1 MLDIKKNKMII
12 LIASTLFLRKLV
24 DHKLFLGIIVGFA
37 LAYAMNNNLFA
48 SINLT
53 PEKKTNKDFF
63 YINNDLKLKR
73 AFMDIRRFET
83 FNFIAVNK
91 ALECMERFLQ
101 IKDNFA
107 NLENT
112 KQFYDLAYLER
123 KKAMR
128 NLRSLLLKIRVRYRK
143 RVLKIIKYISRV
155 SKKYLVELSQINN
168 DRWNQD
174 YTTSSMGPI
183 YTDRLLRYNE

>member
-155 SKKYLVELSQINN
+155 SKK
-168 DRWNQD
+168 
-174 YTTSSMGPI
+174 
-183 YTDRLLRYNE
+183 